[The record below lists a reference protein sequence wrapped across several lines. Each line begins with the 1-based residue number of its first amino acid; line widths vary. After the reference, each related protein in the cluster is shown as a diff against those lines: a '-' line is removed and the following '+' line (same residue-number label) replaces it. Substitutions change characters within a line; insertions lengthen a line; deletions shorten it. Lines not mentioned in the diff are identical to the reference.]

1 MIIFK
6 MNENGKVK
14 LCDFGITDGERVEA
28 CETEAKAKNLLENS
42 RYADFTVINS
52 DKPSEKLLEIL
63 KGVRFDS
70 IDDAEAFIN
79 GGGFKESVLSR
90 VEDLENVMAEVI
102 GGTDNE

>member
-6 MNENGKVK
+6 MNENGKIK

-28 CETEAKAKNLLENS
+28 CETEKKAKNLLENS
-42 RYADFTVINS
+42 RYTDFAVINS

-70 IDDAEAFIN
+70 IDDAQNFIN
-79 GGGFKESVLSR
+79 GGGWENSMTAR
-90 VEDLENVMAEVI
+90 VEDLECIIAEMI
-102 GGTDNE
+102 GGEE

>member
-28 CETEAKAKNLLENS
+28 CETEKKAKNLLENS

-52 DKPSEKLLEIL
+52 DKPSEKLLDIL

-70 IDDAEAFIN
+70 VDDAENFIN
-79 GGGFKESVLSR
+79 GGGWENSMTAR
-90 VEDLENVMAEVI
+90 VEDLECIIAEMI
-102 GGTDNE
+102 GGEE